1 MNHMEITRTL
11 IQQVSK
17 AANGNSETE
26 VVTFIT
32 KPMWKA
38 FMKELGHSPNTK
50 PTEWTTIKD
59 TRRVYG
65 SRTIVVSG
73 TRKLESFSILIA
85 RYPKYASKSK

>member
-1 MNHMEITRTL
+1 MIMNKMEITRAL
-11 IQQVSK
+11 IGQVTK
-17 AANGNSETE
+17 AASGHPETE

-38 FMKELGHSPNTK
+38 FMKELGHSTNTK

-65 SRTIVVSG
+65 SKTIVVNG
-73 TRKLESFSILIA
+73 TRKLESFSVLMA
-85 RYPKYASKSK
+85 AYPDRKH